1 MEDRVNNSNE
11 SKQVQMNN
19 NGIQQTTD
27 LNSMFA
33 INNTNFS
40 VSNSNQSIQNQSLMK
55 SVQSVSTVSHQQ
67 NINNN
72 SYNDEDLLKSFIG
85 NNYEKITRSPFNLV
99 GFFFTSLYMFYR
111 KMFLYGLLAF
121 LINLVILC
129 LANNYLVTYAFNVI
143 VGLFI
148 NKIYLSYV
156 KKGLIL

>member
-85 NNYEKITRSPFNLV
+85 NNYEKITRNPFNLA

-156 KKGLIL
+156 KKGLLL

>member
-19 NGIQQTTD
+19 NGVQQTTD

-99 GFFFTSLYMFYR
+99 VFFFTSLYMFYR

-129 LANNYLVTYAFNVI
+129 LANNYLVTYAFNGV

-148 NKIYLSYV
+148 NKIYLSYA
-156 KKGLIL
+156 KK

>member
-19 NGIQQTTD
+19 NRVQQTTD

-156 KKGLIL
+156 KKGLLL

>member
-1 MEDRVNNSNE
+1 MENRVNNSNE

-19 NGIQQTTD
+19 NEVQQTTD

-156 KKGLIL
+156 KKGLLL

>member
-1 MEDRVNNSNE
+1 
-11 SKQVQMNN
+11 
-19 NGIQQTTD
+19 
-27 LNSMFA
+27 MFA

-156 KKGLIL
+156 KKGLLL

>member
-19 NGIQQTTD
+19 NGVQQTTD

-40 VSNSNQSIQNQSLMK
+40 VSNSNQSIQNQSLMQ

-72 SYNDEDLLKSFIG
+72 SYNDEDLLKAFIG
-85 NNYEKITRSPFNLV
+85 NNYEKI
-99 GFFFTSLYMFYR
+99 
-111 KMFLYGLLAF
+111 
-121 LINLVILC
+121 
-129 LANNYLVTYAFNVI
+129 
-143 VGLFI
+143 
-148 NKIYLSYV
+148 IYVL
-156 KKGLIL
+156 

>member
-19 NGIQQTTD
+19 NGVQQTTD

-156 KKGLIL
+156 KKGLLL

>member
-1 MEDRVNNSNE
+1 
-11 SKQVQMNN
+11 
-19 NGIQQTTD
+19 
-27 LNSMFA
+27 MFA

-85 NNYEKITRSPFNLV
+85 NNYEKITRSPFNLA

-121 LINLVILC
+121 LINLVNKFDIARFLINLVILC

-143 VGLFI
+143 MGLFI

-156 KKGLIL
+156 KKGLPL

>member
-19 NGIQQTTD
+19 NGVQQTTD

-85 NNYEKITRSPFNLV
+85 NNYEKITRSPFNLAV
-99 GFFFTSLYMFYR
+99 FFFTSLYMFYR
-111 KMFLYGLLAF
+111 KMFLYGLLAL

-129 LANNYLVTYAFNVI
+129 LANNYLVTYAFNVV

-156 KKGLIL
+156 KKGLLL

>member
-19 NGIQQTTD
+19 NGVQQTTD
-27 LNSMFA
+27 LNSMIA

-156 KKGLIL
+156 KK

>member
-19 NGIQQTTD
+19 NGVQQTTD

>member
-19 NGIQQTTD
+19 NEVQQTTD

-156 KKGLIL
+156 KK

>member
-1 MEDRVNNSNE
+1 M
-11 SKQVQMNN
+11 Q
-19 NGIQQTTD
+19 
-27 LNSMFA
+27 
-33 INNTNFS
+33 
-40 VSNSNQSIQNQSLMK
+40 

-72 SYNDEDLLKSFIG
+72 SYNDEDLLKAFIG
-85 NNYEKITRSPFNLV
+85 NNYEKITRSPFNLA

-143 VGLFI
+143 AGLFI

-156 KKGLIL
+156 KKGLLL

>member
-19 NGIQQTTD
+19 NGVQQTT
-27 LNSMFA
+27 NSMFA

-85 NNYEKITRSPFNLV
+85 NNYEKITRSPFNLAV
-99 GFFFTSLYMFYR
+99 FFFTSLYMFYR

-156 KKGLIL
+156 KKGLLL

>member
-19 NGIQQTTD
+19 NGVQQTTD

-156 KKGLIL
+156 KK

>member
-1 MEDRVNNSNE
+1 
-11 SKQVQMNN
+11 
-19 NGIQQTTD
+19 
-27 LNSMFA
+27 MFA

-129 LANNYLVTYAFNVI
+129 LANNYLVTYAFNLI

-156 KKGLIL
+156 KKGLLL

>member
-156 KKGLIL
+156 KK

>member
-19 NGIQQTTD
+19 NGVQQTTD

-55 SVQSVSTVSHQQ
+55 SVQSVGTVSHQQ

-85 NNYEKITRSPFNLV
+85 NNYEKITRSPFNLA
-99 GFFFTSLYMFYR
+99 GFYR

-156 KKGLIL
+156 KKGLLL

>member
-19 NGIQQTTD
+19 NGVQQTTD

-40 VSNSNQSIQNQSLMK
+40 VSNSNQSIQNQSLMQ

-72 SYNDEDLLKSFIG
+72 SYNDEDLLKAFIG
-85 NNYEKITRSPFNLV
+85 NNYEKITRSPFNLA

-143 VGLFI
+143 MGLFI

-156 KKGLIL
+156 KKGLPL

>member
-19 NGIQQTTD
+19 NGVQQTTD

-33 INNTNFS
+33 INKTNFS
-40 VSNSNQSIQNQSLMK
+40 VSNSNQSIQNQALMQ

-72 SYNDEDLLKSFIG
+72 SYNDEDLLKAFIG
-85 NNYEKITRSPFNLV
+85 NNYEKITRSPFNLA

-156 KKGLIL
+156 KKGLLL

>member
-19 NGIQQTTD
+19 NGVQQTTD

-40 VSNSNQSIQNQSLMK
+40 VSNSNQSIQNQSLMQ

-72 SYNDEDLLKSFIG
+72 SYNDEDLLKAFIG
-85 NNYEKITRSPFNLV
+85 NNYEKITRSPFNLA
-99 GFFFTSLYMFYR
+99 GFFFTS
-111 KMFLYGLLAF
+111 
-121 LINLVILC
+121 LVILC
-129 LANNYLVTYAFNVI
+129 LANNYLVTYAFNVV

-148 NKIYLSYV
+148 NKVYLSYA
-156 KKGLIL
+156 KKRLLL

>member
-1 MEDRVNNSNE
+1 
-11 SKQVQMNN
+11 
-19 NGIQQTTD
+19 
-27 LNSMFA
+27 MFA

-129 LANNYLVTYAFNVI
+129 LANNYLVTYAFNVV

-156 KKGLIL
+156 KKGLLL